1 MQTRGFYRA
10 AAAEPNRTA
19 LVLPDGGSV
28 TAGELLAASHRLAQ
42 GLRELG
48 LRRGDCVATL
58 LPNGA
63 ENIEILLATLQTG
76 LYVTP
81 INGGLAAPEIAYI
94 LEAVEGAAATRPS

>member
-19 LVLPDGGSV
+19 LVLPDGASV
-28 TAGELLAASHRLAQ
+28 AAGELLAASHRLAH

-48 LRRGDCVATL
+48 LRRGDCVAML

-63 ENIEILLATLQTG
+63 ATIEVLLATLQTG

-81 INGGLAAPEIAYI
+81 LNTGLAAAELATI
-94 LEAVEGAAATRPS
+94 LGDSGARAFVA